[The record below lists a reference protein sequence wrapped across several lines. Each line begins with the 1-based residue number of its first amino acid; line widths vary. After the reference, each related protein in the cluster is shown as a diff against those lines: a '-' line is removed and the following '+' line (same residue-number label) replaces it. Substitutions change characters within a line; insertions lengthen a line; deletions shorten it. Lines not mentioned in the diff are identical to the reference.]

1 MYKKKNKNKK
11 QKSFDCSNNTKAQR
25 IYNIPPF
32 SALKTRGVIMST
44 KVTYFSFGWW
54 KNLSLGKYACILWTL
69 IPPVTWLS
77 ENTTEYSSWKEINIK
92 NINGRRKDMW
102 HDIKKKKKKVCLLG
116 FRDIMHPTSV
126 LPSWPKYSWEAGWV
140 TRVRKY
146 GIWKLQMVAFK
157 FVSDFLPSRKMC
169 FAFFN
174 HLGTSKDTIF

>member
-1 MYKKKNKNKK
+1 MYKKKNKKKK

-102 HDIKKKKKKVCLLG
+102 HDIKKKKESMFARL
-116 FRDIMHPTSV
+116 
-126 LPSWPKYSWEAGWV
+126 SWHNASH
-140 TRVRKY
+140 
-146 GIWKLQMVAFK
+146 
-157 FVSDFLPSRKMC
+157 VSASFL
-169 FAFFN
+169 
-174 HLGTSKDTIF
+174 T